1 MSRSSP
7 IPNISKNIHAP
18 SSLFGAHP
26 AGREMASFPQG
37 LTALSIEFVA
47 KPEEARKAHST
58 VPPAI
63 VGALGEV
70 TGFGGC
76 YVLVSSYEPRLI
88 TVVTLWRGED
98 RMRRCAENVRWVQA
112 LLAPSVDRYLRVQTM
127 AAYMPPAQIPGQ
139 LEIDASEEDLVPVR
153 TEQYADCVA

>member
-1 MSRSSP
+1 
-7 IPNISKNIHAP
+7 
-18 SSLFGAHP
+18 
-26 AGREMASFPQG
+26 MASFPQG

-47 KPEEARKAHST
+47 KPEEAHKAHSA

-98 RMRRCAENVRWVQA
+98 RMLRCAENVRWVQA

-127 AAYMPPAQIPGQ
+127 AAYMPPAQLPA
-139 LEIDASEEDLVPVR
+139 EIEKDASEDELVTV
-153 TEQYADCVA
+153 TTDQYADCAA